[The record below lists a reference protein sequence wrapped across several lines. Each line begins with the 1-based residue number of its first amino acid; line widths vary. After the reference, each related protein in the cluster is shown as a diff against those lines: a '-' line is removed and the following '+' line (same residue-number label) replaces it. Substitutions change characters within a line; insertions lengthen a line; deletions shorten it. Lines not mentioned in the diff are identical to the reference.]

1 MSKSTSPARQKRA
14 LRQIAHHLNP
24 VITVAEKGI
33 SERLQG
39 ETERALTD
47 HELIKVRISIDD
59 RSARKTLGNELAE
72 ACQAQ
77 IVQVIGKIFV
87 LYRPNPDANPKL
99 SNIARFG
106 GH

>member
-1 MSKSTSPARQKRA
+1 MSQSTSPARQKRA

-24 VITVAEKGI
+24 VVTVAEKGI
-33 SERLQG
+33 SDHLRD

-47 HELIKVRISIDD
+47 HELIKVRVSIDD
-59 RSARKTLGNELAE
+59 RGARKALGTELAQV
-72 ACQAQ
+72 CQAQ

-87 LYRPNPDANPKL
+87 LYRANPEANAKL

-106 GH
+106 GR

>member
-24 VITVAEKGI
+24 VVTIAEKGI
-33 SERLQG
+33 SDHLRD

-47 HELIKVRISIDD
+47 HELIKVRVSLDD
-59 RSARKTLGNELAE
+59 RSTRKALGTELAQ

-87 LYRPNPDANPKL
+87 LYRANPEANPKL
-99 SNIARFG
+99 SNVARFG

>member
-1 MSKSTSPARQKRA
+1 MSKSTSPARLKRA

-24 VITVAEKGI
+24 VVTVAEKGI

-87 LYRPNPDANPKL
+87 LYRANPEANPKL